1 MPTNAAKF
9 TTSDKQLRS
18 TTFSLSRN
26 ENSGLQQR
34 RNVWRDG
41 SDRRR
46 TGSFHSA
53 VRQTVLHNLI
63 GCVDPLG
70 LSLRPCSDRRSHC
83 VIRKR
88 VIYLGRRPV
97 IQRGSHGLIRVAN
110 LFLNR
115 TRKRE

>member
-1 MPTNAAKF
+1 MQADSLYLTRTSSAAA
-9 TTSDKQLRS
+9 
-18 TTFSLSRN
+18 
-26 ENSGLQQR
+26 
-34 RNVWRDG
+34 
-41 SDRRR
+41 
-46 TGSFHSA
+46 TGSEA
-53 VRQTVLHNLI
+53 ENLSESFAHKKN
-63 GCVDPLG
+63 VDPQRVAVGCSAWLDH
-70 LSLRPCSDRRSHC
+70 LRVLEHIFACTAPVPKRSHC